1 MADPYL
7 AVEYTMYGA
16 REAMNGGMPHIEQHI
31 VGIERAIVE
40 NPGYA
45 FDLAKALV
53 ESVCKVILDER
64 SVTYASGDDLP
75 QLFGAVTLNL
85 PLLPA
90 SASGETQARNSLQK
104 TLNGL
109 HTAIQGICELRNN
122 YGFASHGTSRHGQVM
137 ESVQALLAAQAADS
151 IVGFLHQVHAQDRA
165 RLPAAN
171 LEHRHNPEFN
181 DYVGYDKTT
190 KTGAWGVPS
199 QASTE
204 LGKERFDNALLGHHE
219 YGDFKIAVLNE
230 SGQEL
235 AVSVKY
241 RTADIPVAS

>member
-75 QLFGAVTLNL
+75 QLFRAVTLNL

-181 DYVGYDKTT
+181 DYVDEANEPVRVFELIYT
-190 KTGAWGVPS
+190 PS
-199 QASTE
+199 EVLFVVDYEAY
-204 LGKERFDNALLGHHE
+204 KDLLANYTPDE
-219 YGDFKIAVLNE
+219 PVDVVDTNN
-230 SGQEL
+230 
-235 AVSVKY
+235 
-241 RTADIPVAS
+241 VASAETVA